1 MKTKELLSS
10 WGMEFDQVNVEENQQ
25 AVDELQRLGAGGVPT
40 VALGELIV
48 YGWQPAD
55 LGALLGGTL

>member
-10 WGMEFDQVNVEENQQ
+10 WGIEFDQVNVEENQPI
-25 AVDELQRLGAGGVPT
+25 VDELKRLGARGVPT
-40 VALGELIV
+40 VALGKRIV

-55 LGALLGGTL
+55 LGALQGVP